1 MHIHFLFLSINLSL
15 PHPSIHIHFLFLS
28 INLTLPHPSIHLPFL
43 FLSINLSLPH
53 PSIHLSFL
61 FLSINLT
68 LPSPIRHLPF
78 LILSCVHQSHFT
90 PHFYLP
96 YLSIPFPP
104 FYQSSLLST
113 NQPTLPYA
121 FLSYSLH
128 CLNPFSGLFFT
139 PSLLHTL
146 DIFLS
151 YPIPFLSLLST
162 NLSQPFHLTFLT
174 THFPDKLYCL
184 PVSPFRFLF
193 SKYPDKSF
201 FCFTFFPH
209 LIET

>member
-1 MHIHFLFLSINLSL
+1 M
-15 PHPSIHIHFLFLS
+15 
-28 INLTLPHPSIHLPFL
+28 HLPFL

-78 LILSCVHQSHFT
+78 LFLSCVHQSYFT
-90 PHFYLP
+90 PHLYLH

-121 FLSYSLH
+121 FLSYSFH
-128 CLNPFSGLFFT
+128 CLNP
-139 PSLLHTL
+139 LLRPV
-146 DIFLS
+146 F
-151 YPIPFLSLLST
+151 YPIPPPYTGHFPFISHSLPIPPL
-162 NLSQPFHLTFLT
+162 PTFLNLT
-174 THFPDKLYCL
+174 T
-184 PVSPFRFLF
+184 
-193 SKYPDKSF
+193 
-201 FCFTFFPH
+201 
-209 LIET
+209 